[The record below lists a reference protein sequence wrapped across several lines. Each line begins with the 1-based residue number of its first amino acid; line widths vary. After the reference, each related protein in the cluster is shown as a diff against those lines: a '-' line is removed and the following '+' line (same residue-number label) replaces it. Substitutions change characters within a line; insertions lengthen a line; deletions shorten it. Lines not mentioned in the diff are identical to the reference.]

1 MEAGTRLHK
10 SQLIS
15 AQLGL
20 QIAYRTKEARFL
32 YLTKKNYLQFHP
44 DERIFLFVLLS
55 TRISYESD
63 FLEDIFNR
71 FSTQF
76 LNQNIFKDTDV
87 ASCNYTINRSAMM

>member
-10 SQLIS
+10 SQLIR

-44 DERIFLFVLLS
+44 DATLSKASSFVLLF
-55 TRISYESD
+55 TRISYESE
-63 FLEDIFNR
+63 FVEDIFNR
-71 FSTQF
+71 
-76 LNQNIFKDTDV
+76 
-87 ASCNYTINRSAMM
+87 